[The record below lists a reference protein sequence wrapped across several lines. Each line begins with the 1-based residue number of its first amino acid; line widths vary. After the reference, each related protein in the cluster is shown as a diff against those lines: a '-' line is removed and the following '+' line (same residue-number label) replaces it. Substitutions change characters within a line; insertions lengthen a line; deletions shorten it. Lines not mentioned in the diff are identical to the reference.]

1 MSHFCLLRDPDS
13 YVAHDWKLTGD
24 KVACQYWLDLFANH
38 FETTLTHAAARYGH
52 RATPKIKAARTQF
65 SRVIEQLRE
74 DPASLPGGSL
84 DVMALCKLR
93 EKALRSNGLND
104 PFSLVKEREN
114 TSATE
119 LYPQVVRKIHAMD
132 NEEKWLHLIECVFA
146 GNIFDLGSPVTM
158 GLGHESV
165 DFLAT
170 VEQTKARPWLAD
182 DFDRLLDD
190 LRPAP
195 PTKWAKAV
203 VFVDNAG
210 TDLILG
216 VMPLVRELALGGTA
230 IVLAANELPSL
241 NDVTADETAD
251 IVENLATIDHDLAAL
266 IEAGMFEVVSTGND
280 VPLID
285 LSDVSDELNEASK
298 DADLV
303 ILEGMGRA
311 VESNYDA
318 AFSVD
323 SIHLAL
329 LKDEFV
335 AKHMVG
341 GEVYDCICKYS
352 PTE

>member
-1 MSHFCLLRDPDS
+1 MSHFCLLRDPDN
-13 YVAHDWKLTGD
+13 YVAHDWKLTD
-24 KVACQYWLDLFANH
+24 DEVACKYWLDLFANH
-38 FETTLTHAAARYGH
+38 FESTLDHAATRYG
-52 RATPKIKAARTQF
+52 RRSTSKIEAARKQF
-65 SRVIEQLRE
+65 SQVIDQLRE
-74 DPASLPGGSL
+74 DPASLAEGNL
-84 DVMALCKLR
+84 DIMTLCQLR
-93 EKALRSNGLND
+93 EKALRSNGLGD
-104 PFSLVKEREN
+104 PFSHIKEREN
-114 TSATE
+114 ASAVE
-119 LYPQVVRKIHAMD
+119 LYPQVVRKVHAMEND
-132 NEEKWLHLIECVFA
+132 DMWLHLIEGVFA
-146 GNIFDLGSPVTM
+146 GNIFDLGSPATM
-158 GLGHESV
+158 GLAHESV

-170 VEQTKARPWLAD
+170 AEQTKARPWLTD

-195 PTKWAKAV
+195 PTKWGKAV

-210 TDLILG
+210 SDLILG
-216 VMPLVRELALGGTA
+216 IMPLVRELALGGTA
-230 IVLAANELPSL
+230 IILAANELPSL

-251 IVENLATIDHDLAAL
+251 IVENLAMIDHDLAAL

-285 LSDVSDELNEASK
+285 LSDVSDELNEASQ

-329 LKDEFV
+329 LKDPAV
-335 AKHMVG
+335 SKRLG
-341 GEVYDCICKYS
+341 GEVYDCICKY
-352 PTE
+352 TMAD

>member
-1 MSHFCLLRDPDS
+1 MSHFCLLRDPDN
-13 YVAHDWKLTGD
+13 YVAHDWKLTDD
-24 KVACQYWLDLFANH
+24 KVACNYWLDLFAKH
-38 FETTLTHAAARYGH
+38 FESTLDQASSRYGQ
-52 RATPKIKAARTQF
+52 RSTPKIEAARKQF
-65 SRVIEQLRE
+65 SQTIEQLQE
-74 DPASLPGGSL
+74 NPASLPGGNL
-84 DVMALCKLR
+84 DIMTLCQLR
-93 EKALRSNGLND
+93 EKALRNNGLND
-104 PFSLVKEREN
+104 PFSLIKEREN
-114 TSATE
+114 ASATE
-119 LYPQVVRKIHAMD
+119 LYPQVVRKVHAMD
-132 NEEKWLHLIECVFA
+132 NEDKWLHLIECVFA

-158 GLGHESV
+158 GLAHESV

-170 VEQTKARPWLAD
+170 VEQIKPRPWLAD

-210 TDLILG
+210 SDLILG
-216 VMPLVRELALGGTA
+216 IMPLVRELALEGTS

-251 IVENLATIDHDLAAL
+251 IVENLAITDHELAAL

-280 VPLID
+280 LPLID
-285 LSDVSDELNEASK
+285 LSDVSEELNEASQ

-318 AFSVD
+318 TFSVD

-329 LKDEFV
+329 LKDALV
-335 AKHMVG
+335 SKRIG
-341 GEVYDCICKYS
+341 GEVFDCICKYS
-352 PTE
+352 PID